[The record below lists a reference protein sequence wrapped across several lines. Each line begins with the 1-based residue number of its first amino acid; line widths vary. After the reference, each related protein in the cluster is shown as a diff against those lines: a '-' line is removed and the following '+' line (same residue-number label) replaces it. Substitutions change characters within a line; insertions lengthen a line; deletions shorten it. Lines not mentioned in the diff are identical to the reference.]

1 MYSMANYHHGNLDTE
16 LLENA
21 RSLLEESPA
30 AISVREVAR
39 RTGVSHAAAAHHF
52 TDKRGL
58 LTALAADGF
67 RALARSL
74 AAAGDD
80 FLEAAVQYVRFATSN
95 PGLYSLMF
103 DPKAVDGAAVE
114 LAEARSEA
122 GRLLHQGAGTVLDES
137 ARLDPEAA
145 ALAALALVH
154 GFSNLLIS
162 GYLQPSDSPDAMTR
176 RLGRILFAQVT
187 TS

>member
-1 MYSMANYHHGNLDTE
+1 MANYHHGNLTRE
-16 LLENA
+16 LLQNA
-21 RSLLEESPA
+21 RVLLEESSSA
-30 AISVREVAR
+30 FSIREVAR

-58 LTALAADGF
+58 LTALATEGF
-67 RALARSL
+67 RSLSRSMV
-74 AAAGDD
+74 AAGDD
-80 FLEAAVQYVRFATSN
+80 FLEAAVHYVRFASGN

-103 DPKAVDGAAVE
+103 DPKSVDGADVE

-122 GRLLHQGAGTVLDES
+122 GRLLHTGVGTVLDES

-145 ALAALALVH
+145 ALASLALVH
-154 GFSNLLIS
+154 GFSTLIIS
-162 GYLQPSDSPDAMTR
+162 GYLQVSGHPDAMTR
-176 RLGRILFAQVT
+176 RLGRILFTHVA

>member
-1 MYSMANYHHGNLDTE
+1 MYSMASYHHGNLDTE
-16 LLENA
+16 LLANA
-21 RSLLEESPA
+21 RGLLEESPS
-30 AISVREVAR
+30 AISIREVAR

-67 RALARSL
+67 RSLAESL

-80 FLEAAVQYVRFATSN
+80 FLEAAVQYVRFATAN

-103 DPKAVDGAAVE
+103 DPKSVDGAATG

-122 GRLLHQGAGTVLDES
+122 GRLLHKGVGTVLDDS
-137 ARLDPEAA
+137 ARRDPEGA

-154 GFSNLLIS
+154 GFSTLLIS
-162 GYLQPSDSPDAMTR
+162 GYLQPSDPPDAMTR
-176 RLGRILFAQVT
+176 RLGRILFSEVT

>member
-1 MYSMANYHHGNLDTE
+1 MWVMANYHHGNLDTE

-21 RSLLEESPA
+21 RGLLEESST
-30 AISVREVAR
+30 AISIREVAR

-58 LTALAADGF
+58 LTALAAEGF
-67 RALARSL
+67 RLLGRSM

-80 FLEAAVQYVRFATSN
+80 FLETAVHYVRFATSN

-103 DPKAVDGAAVE
+103 DPKSVDGAAVG

-122 GRLLHQGAGTVLDES
+122 GRLLHTGVGTVLDES

-145 ALAALALVH
+145 ALASLALVH
-154 GFSNLLIS
+154 GFATLLIS
-162 GYLQPSDSPDAMTR
+162 GYLQVGDDPDGMTR
-176 RLGRILFAQVT
+176 RLGRMLFGQVT